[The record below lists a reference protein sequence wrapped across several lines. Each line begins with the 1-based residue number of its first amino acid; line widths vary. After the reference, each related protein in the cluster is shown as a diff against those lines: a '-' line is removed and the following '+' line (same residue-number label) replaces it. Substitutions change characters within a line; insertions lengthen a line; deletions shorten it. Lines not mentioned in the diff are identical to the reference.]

1 MKVLWLMPYFGYESI
16 GGAEIS
22 NLNYIHELNEFDHI
36 VITNHFSSQPGQGEF
51 EGVKFYNLHDDQILQ
66 CILNESPDLIICTH
80 ELVIFPFHLNIPYI
94 IYLHDPRSG
103 CSNLLTNDCNLDCKN
118 CTIFNLH
125 SSFYLPFEHAY
136 KIICC
141 SKYLIDVSSTQIKQK
156 IHEEPVYPNIRI
168 SKLTN
173 TLNPKVIGLSS
184 VARHKGSDILEQ
196 LLTLFPDYKFI
207 TCGSNKL
214 GKKFKNI
221 EYIGYINYD
230 EIHTKFYSRIGTYLS
245 LAVNGEAFG
254 MTIVEAFSNRIPV
267 LFPYSDGLI
276 ESAGFDW
283 FSIPYKSRNCISTWS
298 KYLYDIVEN
307 QSIRDSMIKESSLV
321 TQRYEQMKY
330 ESVSVLR
337 ELISNIP

>member
-1 MKVLWLMPYFGYESI
+1 
-16 GGAEIS
+16 
-22 NLNYIHELNEFDHI
+22 
-36 VITNHFSSQPGQGEF
+36 
-51 EGVKFYNLHDDQILQ
+51 
-66 CILNESPDLIICTH
+66 
-80 ELVIFPFHLNIPYI
+80 
-94 IYLHDPRSG
+94 
-103 CSNLLTNDCNLDCKN
+103 
-118 CTIFNLH
+118 
-125 SSFYLPFEHAY
+125 LPFEHAH

-141 SKYLIDVSSTQIKQK
+141 SKYLIDVSSKQIKQK

-214 GKKFKNI
+214 GKEFNNI

-254 MTIVEAFSNRIPV
+254 MTIVEAFSNGIPV

-283 FSIPYKSRNCISTWS
+283 FSIPYKNRNCISTWS